1 MLLTNLILR
10 AVDKNKPFVVLCEL
24 APSFSGLSTEIGDEV
39 SVYVLRNEVLF
50 LACYCRLLC
59 LGLLGSA
66 SFTFFDCVD
75 CLESWIVLNY

>member
-39 SVYVLRNEVLF
+39 F
-50 LACYCRLLC
+50 C

-66 SFTFFDCVD
+66 SFTFFDCAD
-75 CLESWIVLNY
+75 CLESSKFLLELRLRLEFII